1 MKTYTIIGGVN
12 GVGKSSL
19 TGVLRTEMHDIGR
32 IIDVDKLVSQS
43 GGDAIAGGK
52 LAIAQID
59 DCIRDGI
66 CFTQETT
73 LSGHRTLHTVR
84 RALEAGYYIRL
95 YYIGLDSVEES
106 LSRIRNRVAK
116 GGHDIPEERVRQRFD
131 TRFAD
136 VAQILPYCH
145 EATFYDND
153 NGFLAVATYK
163 NGELSPIGRRAPRW
177 LSELEAAIRQ

>member
-12 GVGKSSL
+12 GTGKSSL
-19 TGVLRTEMHDIGR
+19 TGVLRTEMHDLGR
-32 IIDVDKLVSQS
+32 IIDVDKLVARA

-52 LAIAQID
+52 LAVAQID

-73 LSGHRTLHTVR
+73 LSGHRTVQTAR

-95 YYIGLDSVEES
+95 YYIGLSSAEES
-106 LSRIRNRVAK
+106 LDRIRNRVAK
-116 GGHDIPEERVRQRFD
+116 GGHDIPAERVRQRFA

-136 VAQILPYCH
+136 VAQILPYCN
-145 EATFYDND
+145 EATFYDNE
-153 NGFLAVATYK
+153 NGFVAVASYQ
-163 NGELSPIGRRAPRW
+163 NGELTRIGHTSPQW
-177 LSELEAAIRQ
+177 LSELEVFLRP